1 MRYPLLSS
9 EPAPG
14 PRPSEQTN
22 RYDGTAARWIFVIL
36 AVSLLPIFVLASLDF
51 GVTWDEKAR
60 HRYGEMIWEYLR
72 GLRSRSSFADYG
84 GNSYSGLF
92 DTLCAAVEQ
101 WLPWN
106 RYVIRHAINAIFGW
120 IGVVFCGRLAARL
133 FGTWAGVLAMTLLAA
148 SPRYLA
154 DSMNNPKDL
163 PFAAMTVVA
172 LYYFSTISP
181 SWPYLSRASAIKIAV
196 ALALALNVR
205 AAALIYVGYL
215 GLLVMAFAI
224 AERNLNWR
232 RLARTAATLAA
243 VVAAV
248 LLLGTVFWPWAQGA
262 PLTRPFRALLRASD
276 YSWTGHVL
284 FNGRGYS
291 APDLP
296 WYYPLWWFLISTP
309 PVVIAGAIL
318 SAVAP
323 GDRGRSLRTTTLWA
337 IAAFP
342 VLLVIAKDSTI
353 YDGVRHL
360 LFIYPILVV
369 LAAAGWAAWLSEP
382 SRPWVRR
389 SAAGVLVV
397 GLVNVVVFNVRF
409 HPNET
414 VYFNELVGGPRG
426 AFAKYDMD
434 YWGNCVLEAVA
445 WSAERARLSGRA
457 LTISGNPW
465 HLVQLDAERFHEV
478 SFAPPDRPHH
488 LAVHLNRGPAEAVGA
503 LANRDDALYR
513 VQTPDGAVLCVVVP
527 GPAFAELQHLAL
539 PPGFRHRPGDAWP
552 LDFGAAGDR

>member
-1 MRYPLLSS
+1 MRYPFLTS
-9 EPAPG
+9 EAARSAHPP
-14 PRPSEQTN
+14 EQT
-22 RYDGTAARWIFVIL
+22 DGQDGATAWWILVIL
-36 AVSLLPIFVLASLDF
+36 AASLLPIFVLASFDF
-51 GVTWDEKAR
+51 GVTWDEKTR

-92 DTLCAAVEQ
+92 DTLCAAVER
-101 WLPWN
+101 WLPGN

-133 FGTWAGVLAMTLLAA
+133 FGTWAGVLALILLAA
-148 SPRYLA
+148 SPRYFA

-181 SWPYLSRASAIKIAV
+181 TWPYLSRADAIKIALV
-196 ALALALNVR
+196 LALALNVR

-215 GLLVMAFAI
+215 GLLVMAFAV

-232 RLARTAATLAA
+232 RLVRTAASLAA
-243 VVAAV
+243 VAAAV
-248 LLLGTVFWPWAQGA
+248 LLLGTVFWPWAQAA
-262 PLTRPFRALLRASD
+262 PLTRPFMALLGASN
-276 YSWTGHVL
+276 YSWTGHVM

-309 PVVIAGAIL
+309 PVVIAGAML
-318 SAVAP
+318 SAVAAR
-323 GDRGRSLRTTTLWA
+323 DRGWSLRTTTLWA

-342 VLLVIAKDSTI
+342 VLLVIVKDSTI

-360 LFIYPILVV
+360 LFVYPILVV
-369 LAAAGWAAWLSEP
+369 LAAAGWTGWLSE
-382 SRPWVRR
+382 RHHPWVRR
-389 SAAGVLVV
+389 SAAVLLVA
-397 GLVNVVVFNVRF
+397 GLVNVLVFDVRF
-409 HPNET
+409 HPNQT
-414 VYFNELVGGPRG
+414 VYFNGLVGGPRG
-426 AFAKYDMD
+426 ASARFDMD

-445 WSAERARLSGRA
+445 WSAETARLSGRT

-478 SFAPPDRPHH
+478 SFAPPHRPHH
-488 LAVHLNRGPAEAVGA
+488 LSVHLNRGSAEAVSA
-503 LANRDDALYR
+503 LANRQDALYR

-527 GPAFAELQHLAL
+527 GPAFAEVRAHLAV
-539 PPGFRHRPGDAWP
+539 PSSAHGQTH
-552 LDFGAAGDR
+552 